1 MIYCYYVSDLR
12 THSNLLS
19 YDSLGF
25 HTGIM
30 PADAFGF
37 EQIFL
42 KYEQNSVRYQQD
54 FKFVLMEVN
63 MLGCNLLVLTCAL
76 FYAKRLAK
84 QNFQL
89 YG

>member
-42 KYEQNSVRYQQD
+42 KYEQNSV
-54 FKFVLMEVN
+54 EVPTG
-63 MLGCNLLVLTCAL
+63 L
-76 FYAKRLAK
+76 
-84 QNFQL
+84 
-89 YG
+89 